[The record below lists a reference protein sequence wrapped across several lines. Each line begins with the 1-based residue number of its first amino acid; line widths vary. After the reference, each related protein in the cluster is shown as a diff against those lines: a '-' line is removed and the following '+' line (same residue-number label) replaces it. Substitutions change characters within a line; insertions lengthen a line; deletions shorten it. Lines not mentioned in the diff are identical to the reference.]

1 MAAWG
6 QKGSKISLKY
16 IYIYIY
22 IYLIVL
28 QQQNNRLSAL
38 SLSYDV
44 SFHITGNQTQVSQ
57 SERTVNILLQE
68 LIIFLLIV
76 LVFKASEDIFIN

>member
-16 IYIYIY
+16 IYIYF
-22 IYLIVL
+22 YLIVL

-68 LIIFLLIV
+68 WIIFLLIV

>member
-1 MAAWG
+1 MY
-6 QKGSKISLKY
+6 QYKKKQIFFKN
-16 IYIYIY
+16 IYIFLCHSI
-22 IYLIVL
+22 L

-57 SERTVNILLQE
+57 SEGTLNILLQE
-68 LIIFLLIV
+68 WKKKSNMSQMMDNFFTDCTGI
-76 LVFKASEDIFIN
+76 

>member
-1 MAAWG
+1 MY
-6 QKGSKISLKY
+6 QYKKKQIFFKN
-16 IYIYIY
+16 IYDFYV
-22 IYLIVL
+22 IVL

-57 SERTVNILLQE
+57 SEGTLNIFCYKNENNNKKNSDMTLKNILPLTNMSQ
-68 LIIFLLIV
+68 
-76 LVFKASEDIFIN
+76 

>member
-1 MAAWG
+1 MV
-6 QKGSKISLKY
+6 Y
-16 IYIYIY
+16 IIFYV
-22 IYLIVL
+22 IVL

-57 SERTVNILLQE
+57 SEQTVNILLQE
-68 LIIFLLIV
+68 
-76 LVFKASEDIFIN
+76 

>member
-1 MAAWG
+1 MV
-6 QKGSKISLKY
+6 Y
-16 IYIYIY
+16 IIFYV
-22 IYLIVL
+22 IVL

-57 SERTVNILLQE
+57 FERTVNILLQE
-68 LIIFLLIV
+68 
-76 LVFKASEDIFIN
+76 